1 MKQLPDAPPNS
12 PDHRFPD
19 CERRGVYHAIYER
32 RDVRSQFLPDPIPPE
47 VLARLLDAAHHAP
60 SVGFMQP
67 WDFIVIEDREIR
79 QTIKAIFEEENRK
92 AAENYTGERARLY
105 RQLKLEGIL
114 ESAINLCIT
123 CDRSRGGP
131 HVLGRNTIPETDLF
145 SVCLAI
151 QNLWLAARAEGIGVG
166 WVSILD
172 QGRLAATLNLPPQV
186 YPVAYL
192 CLGYVREFL
201 ARPELESVGWR
212 ARLPLHELVHLN
224 RWGCPPEE
232 GPLKTALQNRTW
244 QVGQQLASAE
254 GSAGRE

>member
-1 MKQLPDAPPNS
+1 MKQLPDTLTHPQ
-12 PDHRFPD
+12 DHRFPD
-19 CERRGVYHAIYER
+19 PERRGVYRAIHER
-32 RDVRSQFLPDPIPPE
+32 RDVRSQFLSDPIPPE
-47 VLARLLDAAHHAP
+47 ALARLLDAAHHAP

-67 WDFIVIEDREIR
+67 WDFIVIEELEIR
-79 QTIKAIFEEENRK
+79 QAIKAVFEEENRK
-92 AAENYTGERARLY
+92 AVENYTGERARLY

-114 ESAINLCIT
+114 ESPLNLCVT

-131 HVLGRNTIPETDLF
+131 HVLGRNTILETDLF

-172 QGRLAATLNLPPQV
+172 QKRLAEMLELPAEV

-201 ARPELESVGWR
+201 ARPELEIAGWR
-212 ARLPLHELVHLN
+212 NRLPLHELVHAN
-224 RWGCPPEE
+224 RWGQPLDDGRLKNCLQTTGRTPFRPE
-232 GPLKTALQNRTW
+232 QR
-244 QVGQQLASAE
+244 
-254 GSAGRE
+254 

>member
-1 MKQLPDAPPNS
+1 MANPQEQ
-12 PDHRFPD
+12 RFPEG
-19 CERRGVYHAIYER
+19 ERRGVYRAIYER
-32 RDVRSQFLPDPIPPE
+32 RDVRSQFVPDPIPPE

-67 WDFIVIEDREIR
+67 WDFIVIEEREIR
-79 QTIKAIFEEENRK
+79 QAIKAVFEEENCK
-92 AAENYTGERARLY
+92 AAANYTGERARLY

-114 ESAINLCIT
+114 ESPLNLCVT

-131 HVLGRNTIPETDLF
+131 HVLGRNTILETDLF

-172 QGRLAATLNLPPQV
+172 QNRLAATLELPPEV

-192 CLGYVREFL
+192 CLGYVREFF
-201 ARPELESVGWR
+201 AQPELEIAGWR
-212 ARLPLHELVHLN
+212 NRLPLHELIHAN
-224 RWGCPPEE
+224 RWGQRLGD
-232 GPLKTALQNRTW
+232 GPLKTFLQTPERHT
-244 QVGQQLASAE
+244 SRDE
-254 GSAGRE
+254 GR